1 MALIIGKTGLK
12 KMYKPEIITNAEY
25 HGRKT
30 HISSTGVRTF
40 KKNKKQFEYGLT
52 HELVKQTKA
61 MADGTA
67 VHSFFLE
74 RDKFD
79 TDFAIKP
86 ADMRLNTKAGK
97 EWALEQKDKIIIDS
111 ELGNNLYEM
120 EKSFMDSPA
129 KMIYNE
135 NMGGQTELSYFW
147 DDLGLVK
154 GKCRPDWIDGHGEI
168 VVDLKTTTDAS
179 PRGFQKSISSWGY
192 HLQLGWYM
200 RGLQKLGFDTYDFI
214 FIAIEK
220 TPPFSVGVYRAD
232 REMINHAMQEL
243 DKLVPEIDNALQTN
257 EFPDYTPEITSI
269 GLPPWMID
277 KKEKPDYDP
286 NLDGEVQLY

>member
-1 MALIIGKTGLK
+1 
-12 KMYKPEIITNAEY
+12 MYKPEIITNAEY

-30 HISSTGVRTF
+30 HLSSTNVRTF
-40 KKNKKQFEYGLT
+40 NKNKKQFKYGLT

-74 RDKFD
+74 RDKFN
-79 TDFAIKP
+79 TDYVTKPSDIK
-86 ADMRLNTKAGK
+86 LNTKVGK
-97 EWALEQKDKIIIDS
+97 EWAQEHQGKIIIDS
-111 ELGNNLYEM
+111 EFSNNLLEM

-154 GKCRPDWIDGHGEI
+154 GKCRPDWIDKHGEI
-168 VVDLKTTTDAS
+168 VIDVKTTIDAS
-179 PRGFQKSISSWGY
+179 PKGFQKSISNWGY
-192 HLQLGWYM
+192 HLQLGWYL
-200 RGLQKLGFDTYDFI
+200 RGLQKLGLDSYDFI

-232 REMINHAMQEL
+232 QEMINYAMNKL
-243 DKLVPEIDNALQTN
+243 DEIVPEIDKALAAQ

-269 GLPPWMID
+269 GLPPWMTN
-277 KKEKPDYDP
+277 KKEQPQ
-286 NLDGEVQLY
+286 LQEQEEVELY

>member
-1 MALIIGKTGLK
+1 
-12 KMYKPEIITNAEY
+12 MYKPEIITNAEY

-30 HISSTGVRTF
+30 HLSSTNIRTF
-40 KKNKKQFEYGLT
+40 KKNRKQFEYSLT
-52 HELVKQTKA
+52 HDLIKQTKA

-67 VHSFFLE
+67 VHAFFLE

-79 TDFAIKP
+79 TDFIVKP

-129 KMIYNE
+129 KLIYDIK
-135 NMGGQTELSYFW
+135 GQTELSYFW
-147 DDLGLVK
+147 DDLGTIK
-154 GKCRPDWIDGHGEI
+154 GKCRPDWLSDDGEI
-168 VVDLKTTTDAS
+168 VVDVKTTTDAS
-179 PRGFQKSISSWGY
+179 PRGFQKSISTWGY
-192 HLQLGWYM
+192 HLQLGWYL
-200 RGLQKLGFDTYDFI
+200 RGLRKLGLPAKQFI

-220 TPPFSVGVYRAD
+220 TAPFCVGVYRTNQD
-232 REMINHAMQEL
+232 MINFAMKEL
-243 DKLVPEIDNALQTN
+243 DQLMPEIQTSMVSN

-269 GLPPWMID
+269 GLPPWMTD
-277 KKEKPDYDP
+277 KKEQQPEHE
-286 NLDGEVQLY
+286 EVELY

>member
-1 MALIIGKTGLK
+1 
-12 KMYKPEIITNAEY
+12 MYKPEIITNAEY
-25 HGRKT
+25 HGIKT

-67 VHSFFLE
+67 VHAFFLE

-79 TDFAIKP
+79 TDFVIKP

-97 EWALEQKDKIIIDS
+97 EWALEHQSKIIIDS

-129 KMIYNE
+129 KLIYDIK
-135 NMGGQTELSYFW
+135 GQTELSYFW
-147 DDLGLVK
+147 DDLGTIK
-154 GKCRPDWIDGHGEI
+154 GKCRPDWLSDDGSI
-168 VVDLKTTTDAS
+168 VVDVKTTTDAS
-179 PRGFQKSISSWGY
+179 PRGFQKSKSTWGY
-192 HLQLGWYM
+192 HLQLGWYL
-200 RGLQKLGFDTYDFI
+200 RGLRKLGLPAEQFI

-220 TPPFSVGVYRAD
+220 TAPFCVGVYRAD
-232 REMINHAMQEL
+232 QEMINYAMKEL
-243 DKLVPEIDNALQTN
+243 DQLMPEIQTAMVSN

-269 GLPPWMID
+269 GLPPWMTD
-277 KKEKPDYDP
+277 KKEQQPEHE
-286 NLDGEVQLY
+286 EVELY

>member
-1 MALIIGKTGLK
+1 
-12 KMYKPEIITNAEY
+12 MYKPEIITNAEY

-40 KKNKKQFEYGLT
+40 KKNKKQFEYSLT
-52 HELVKQTKA
+52 HDLVKQTKA

-67 VHSFFLE
+67 VHAFFLE

-79 TDFAIKP
+79 TDFVIKP

-147 DDLGLVK
+147 DDLYKIK
-154 GKCRPDWIDGHGEI
+154 GKCRPDWLSSDGNT
-168 VVDLKTTTDAS
+168 VVDLKTTQDAS
-179 PRGFQKSISSWGY
+179 PKGFQKSIANFGY
-192 HLQLGWYM
+192 HIQCAWYL
-200 RGLQKLGFDTYDFI
+200 RGLRKLDVPAKEFI

-220 TPPFSVGVYRAD
+220 TAPFCIGVYRAD
-232 REMINHAMQEL
+232 EDMINAGMSQVDQSLEVLRICQET
-243 DKLVPEIDNALQTN
+243 KLY
-257 EFPDYTPEITSI
+257 PDYTPTIQDIS
-269 GLPPWMID
+269 LPPWMTN
-277 KKEKPDYDP
+277 KKVTPQNYQEI
-286 NLDGEVQLY
+286 ELY

>member
-1 MALIIGKTGLK
+1 
-12 KMYKPEIITNAEY
+12 MYKPEIITNAEY

-30 HISSTGVRTF
+30 HLSSTNVRTF
-40 KKNKKQFEYGLT
+40 HNNKKKFKYGLT

-74 RDKFD
+74 RDKFN
-79 TDFAIKP
+79 TDYVTKPSDIK
-86 ADMRLNTKAGK
+86 LNTKVGK
-97 EWALEQKDKIIIDS
+97 EWAQEHQGKIIIDS
-111 ELGNNLYEM
+111 EFSNNLLEM

-154 GKCRPDWIDGHGEI
+154 GKCRPDWIDKHGEI
-168 VVDLKTTTDAS
+168 VIDLKTTIDAS
-179 PRGFQKSISSWGY
+179 PKGFQKSISNWGY
-192 HLQLGWYM
+192 HLQLGWYL
-200 RGLQKLGFDTYDFI
+200 RGLQKLGLDSYDFI

-232 REMINHAMQEL
+232 QEMINYAMNKL
-243 DKLVPEIDNALQTN
+243 DEIVPEIDKALAAQ

-269 GLPPWMID
+269 GLPPWMTN
-277 KKEKPDYDP
+277 KKEQPQ
-286 NLDGEVQLY
+286 LQEQEEVELY